1 MTDRKTLHNALPILC
16 AAYSQKV
23 GVPIVISGQSAYTDG
38 NTIVIPNIPE
48 SWGNYDALWG
58 YLAHESAHVRLTDWD
73 VVPTKKGLVH
83 SMFNI
88 TEDCRIERAMIKLY
102 PGMSHTLNEVARYMS
117 RAGHYAIPNE
127 QTHPVIILEA
137 YCLYYLQTRYVGQ
150 QAIEHEL
157 RETEKVFKTV
167 FPQAVYVRLQ
177 SLFRRVPDM
186 ETSQDA
192 MDLTMAILSML
203 QDEANKAPENPSLNP
218 PKPQVGDNG
227 QKGNDPKG
235 DDSGSSQGN
244 GQKGDDPKGDDSGA
258 SQGNGQKGDDPKG
271 DDSGASQGND
281 QKGDDSKGDDSGA
294 SQGNGQN
301 GDDPQDDDSGASQ
314 GDGQKGDDPKG
325 DDSGASQGNDQKG
338 DDPKGDDSGASQ
350 GDGQE
355 GDDPKGDGPQGDDSG
370 ASQGNGQKGDDPKGD
385 DSGAS
390 KGNGQKGDGSG
401 ASQGNS
407 QKGGGPKGD
416 DSGDSQ
422 GNGQK
427 AVIRALGAG
436 EDDHLHDA
444 FDRFRSDLESSSDS
458 EPPLCTKIHMPGDA
472 HSMGG
477 QLASDLKQ
485 RTRLVSTAIRSQL
498 MGLVQSA
505 KRSSVRTVRSG
516 GRLSGKHLSRLRRG
530 DTRVFQKRTEHEQPN
545 TAVHLL
551 VDMSRSMVVG
561 ESTERPPYVVANEA
575 ALALAMGLEA
585 IPGVNPAVTYFSGG
599 YQPLLAA
606 VKHQKSVTRNVD
618 RFSAI
623 PRGTTPMA
631 EAVWYAGFELLQQK
645 EPRKLIIIV
654 TDGDPDSGSAMK
666 DVVQRCQGSN
676 IELIGIGIESNAIT
690 EFLSNSVV
698 INNVE
703 ELQSTLFSL
712 IGKSLLRAS

>member
-227 QKGNDPKG
+227 QKG
-235 DDSGSSQGN
+235 
-244 GQKGDDPKGDDSGA
+244 DDPQGDDSGA
-258 SQGNGQKGDDPKG
+258 SQG
-271 DDSGASQGND
+271 S
-281 QKGDDSKGDDSGA
+281 
-294 SQGNGQN
+294 
-301 GDDPQDDDSGASQ
+301 
-314 GDGQKGDDPKG
+314 
-325 DDSGASQGNDQKG
+325 DQKG

-350 GDGQE
+350 GSDQKGDGPQ
-355 GDDPKGDGPQGDDSG
+355 GDDSGASQGNGQKGDNPQGDDSGASQGSDQKGDGPQGDDSG